1 MIERLILL
9 FGIIF
14 GIVSF
19 PSLFKKPSSTFWI
32 PLYLGNCLINYFF
45 DKALVKFKK
54 VKYPIRFLP
63 NIFRINVV
71 YDFLVCPFLSVWYCQ
86 STYNSKASGII
97 GKLLLFAIPQGI
109 YEIILERK
117 TKALRFKKNWN
128 WVYSVFLVF
137 IVKIIS
143 RVMLRGIKVIYNKKS
158 LHTNNNLN

>member
-14 GIVSF
+14 GIVSY
-19 PSLFKKPSSTFWI
+19 PSLFKKPSSTIWI
-32 PLYLGNCLINYFF
+32 PLYIGNCLINYFF

-63 NIFRINVV
+63 KIFRINVV
-71 YDFLVCPFLSVWYCQ
+71 YDFLVCPFLSVWFCQ
-86 STYNSKASGII
+86 STYNSKTSGTL

-117 TKALRFKKNWN
+117 TKALKFKRNWR
-128 WVYSVFLVF
+128 WVYSLYLVF

-143 RVMLRGIKVIYNKKS
+143 RVMLMVIKRFYKKKS
-158 LHTNNNLN
+158 SHTSNNSN